1 MGKLKNNKA
10 NFLIKN
16 VQIAK
21 KIKIIIKILKIAK
34 NSNYLKK

>member
-21 KIKIIIKILKIAK
+21 KIKILKIAK